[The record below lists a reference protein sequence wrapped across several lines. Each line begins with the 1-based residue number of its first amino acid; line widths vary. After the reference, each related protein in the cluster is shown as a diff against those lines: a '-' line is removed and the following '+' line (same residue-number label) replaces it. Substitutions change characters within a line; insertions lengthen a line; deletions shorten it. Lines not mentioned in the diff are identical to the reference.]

1 MASPI
6 QWTWTW
12 ANSGKWWGT
21 GKPGVLQSMG
31 SQRIGHYLA
40 TEQNNNNKWS
50 CVTNFFYWGNVFRVH
65 SSCSRCQDFIPFF
78 CWIVFHCIYVLHL
91 FIHPSTDRCLG
102 CFHFLETW
110 HAISI
115 CCRLTMY
122 IYGLIHT
129 YIQFYIIV
137 LEFKR
142 KIHFMLSFMQSM
154 GSLRVRHDW
163 ATLLSLFT
171 FMHWRRKWQ
180 PTPVFLPGESQGRG
194 SLVGCHVRGRT
205 ESDTTEAT

>member
-1 MASPI
+1 MWLRCCRRLLRGPWTARRSNQSILKEINPEYSLEGLMLKLQHFGHLMGRASSLEKTPMLGRIEGRRRRNRGRDGLMASPI

-31 SQRIGHYLA
+31 SQRIRHYLA

-50 CVTNFFYWGNVFRVH
+50 CVTNFFYWDNVFRVH

-102 CFHFLETW
+102 CFHFLETF

-122 IYGLIHT
+122 IHGLIHT
-129 YIQFYIIV
+129 Y
-137 LEFKR
+137 
-142 KIHFMLSFMQSM
+142 SFI
-154 GSLRVRHDW
+154 
-163 ATLLSLFT
+163 
-171 FMHWRRKWQ
+171 
-180 PTPVFLPGESQGRG
+180 
-194 SLVGCHVRGRT
+194 
-205 ESDTTEAT
+205 